1 MSVIFSG
8 LNMFANAIDEQD
20 EGIAVTP
27 ITDYIVKRTM
37 LEGTSQYPIE
47 DVLLKGETANR
58 TLPWNVKPDK
68 LAITSTGTL
77 QFDSMSE
84 NLANTT
90 GLLFFVSIPNANTI
104 NLTLILNNL
113 QIRDITVIRK
123 CL

>member
-1 MSVIFSG
+1 
-8 LNMFANAIDEQD
+8 MFANAIDEQD

-68 LAITSTGTL
+68 PAITSTGTL

-84 NLANTT
+84 NLANTS

-104 NLTLILNNL
+104 NLTLILKNL
-113 QIRDITVIRK
+113 LIRDITVIRK

>member
-1 MSVIFSG
+1 
-8 LNMFANAIDEQD
+8 MFANAIDEQY

-68 LAITSTGTL
+68 LAITSTPFCAPDCLPGNG
-77 QFDSMSE
+77 SGPS
-84 NLANTT
+84 
-90 GLLFFVSIPNANTI
+90 GLPVCPA
-104 NLTLILNNL
+104 
-113 QIRDITVIRK
+113 
-123 CL
+123 

>member
-1 MSVIFSG
+1 
-8 LNMFANAIDEQD
+8 MFANAIDEQD

-27 ITDYIVKRTM
+27 ITDYIAKHTM

-47 DVLLKGETANR
+47 DVLLKGKTANR

-77 QFDSMSE
+77 QFDSMSD

-90 GLLFFVSIPNANTI
+90 GLLFFVSIPNANII
-104 NLTLILNNL
+104 NLTLILKNL